1 MSELQLLTNTY
12 RARVLISLIGPLTH
26 RTASDLRTHLR
37 RVLAADSELPID
49 LDLRCCIDIDTDGL
63 LVLDTSQHAARVR
76 GRTLR
81 LVEVPPLIARV
92 VHKHHL
98 AHLLS
103 GTGPKPNTPLAQPDE
118 NDVSLEVPEADAVEQ
133 HLAATDEE
141 EPDVE
146 QVDPSWR
153 PFRVVPLEADPADVA
168 EQHQP
173 VALDDEQHDEE
184 TTTPPRVDYD
194 HR

>member
-12 RARVLISLIGPLTH
+12 RARVLIGVIGPLNR

-63 LVLDTSQHAARVR
+63 LVLDTSQQAASAR

-92 VHKHHL
+92 VHKHNL

-103 GTGPKPNTPLAQPDE
+103 GTDPKPNTPLVQPDE

-133 HLAATDEE
+133 HLSVAQDDEHPDEE
-141 EPDVE
+141 
-146 QVDPSWR
+146 
-153 PFRVVPLEADPADVA
+153 A
-168 EQHQP
+168 
-173 VALDDEQHDEE
+173 
-184 TTTPPRVDYD
+184 TTPPRVGYHD
-194 HR
+194 R